1 MGAKANA
8 EPLRGK
14 ERSGISPG
22 PCSLCR
28 PISLLAVPASPH
40 VIDKPTD
47 SKVAED
53 PFELLFVDLQEL
65 PAFQVLLYDLLVDV
79 SGGQR
84 ELRTA
89 PRELP
94 ELLRAEESL
103 QVLVE
108 HVCLG
113 RIDYFEEPE
122 TPGVVEERPVLH
134 LCVQVDEAPG
144 RDMPE

>member
-1 MGAKANA
+1 M
-8 EPLRGK
+8 
-14 ERSGISPG
+14 
-22 PCSLCR
+22 
-28 PISLLAVPASPH
+28 LLH
-40 VIDKPTD
+40 D
-47 SKVAED
+47 
-53 PFELLFVDLQEL
+53 LFVN
-65 PAFQVLLYDLLVDV
+65 V
-79 SGGQR
+79 SSGQR

-122 TPGVVEERPVLH
+122 TFGVVEERPVLH
-134 LCVQVDEAPG
+134 LRVQVDEAPR
-144 RDMPE
+144 RDMPK